1 MTFSVARRVRTLA
14 VSLLL
19 AAAAAAGFAVPA
31 QAVAMYAGDSIRVA
45 YSDGSRYGC
54 SLNTVAHRGGRAYG
68 VTAGHCLAPI
78 GGAVP
83 VAVYAADGRTKISGD
98 LRESGYEMRGDN
110 KLGSPLRDVAWFPLA
125 GDATNAAAVRGGAV
139 DIPVIGAV
147 NPLSDAVQRINP
159 TRRVAGYHPV
169 TAVKPGQIVCK
180 DGART
185 SRTCGPVLK
194 VNPDTGELAV
204 LILALHGDSGGP
216 VYTVNPDGSA
226 NIIGVVSGTAFGV
239 LLAVDG
245 LLPLP
250 AGLR

>member
-54 SLNTVAHRGGRAYG
+54 SLNTVAH
-68 VTAGHCLAPI
+68 
-78 GGAVP
+78 
-83 VAVYAADGRTKISGD
+83 
-98 LRESGYEMRGDN
+98 
-110 KLGSPLRDVAWFPLA
+110 
-125 GDATNAAAVRGGAV
+125 RGGAV

>member
-1 MTFSVARRVRTLA
+1 MTASAARRARAFAT
-14 VSLLL
+14 SLLL
-19 AAAAAAGFAVPA
+19 AAATALGTAAPAHAVE
-31 QAVAMYAGDSIRVA
+31 MYSGDSIRVA

-54 SLNTVAHRGGRAYG
+54 TLTTVAHRGGQAYG

-83 VAVYAADGRTKISGD
+83 VAVYAADNRTQISGD
-98 LRESGYEMRGDN
+98 LRDSGFEMWGDN
-110 KLGSPLRDVAWFPLA
+110 TLGGALRDVAWFPLNA
-125 GDATNAAAVRGGAV
+125 GATSAGAMRGGAV
-139 DIPVIGAV
+139 DIPFIGAV
-147 NPLSDAVQRINP
+147 HPLSEAVQRINP

-180 DGART
+180 DGARS
-185 SRTCGPVLK
+185 SRTCGPVLS
-194 VNPDTGELAV
+194 VNSGTGELAV
-204 LILALHGDSGGP
+204 LILAVQGDSGGP

-226 NIIGVVSGTAFGV
+226 NIIGIVSGTAFGV
-239 LLAVDG
+239 LLAVDQ

>member
-1 MTFSVARRVRTLA
+1 MTFSVARRARTLA

-19 AAAAAAGFAVPA
+19 AAATAVGLATPA
-31 QAVAMYAGDSIRVA
+31 PAVAVFAGDSIRVA

-54 SLNTVAHRGGRAYG
+54 TLNTVAYRDGQAYG
-68 VTAGHCLAPI
+68 VTAGHCLAPV
-78 GGAVP
+78 GSAVP
-83 VAVYAADGRTKISGD
+83 VAVYAADNRTQISGD
-98 LRESGYEMRGDN
+98 LRRSGFEMWGDN
-110 KLGSPLRDVAWFPLA
+110 TLGSPLRDVAWFPLNGSTSNA
-125 GDATNAAAVRGGAV
+125 GAMRGGAV
-139 DIPVIGAV
+139 DIPFIGAV
-147 NPLSDAVQRINP
+147 NPASQFVQQINP

-194 VNPDTGELAV
+194 VNPETGELAV
-204 LILALHGDSGGP
+204 LIFAIHGDSGGP

>member
-1 MTFSVARRVRTLA
+1 MSFSVARRARSLA
-14 VSLLL
+14 VTVLLT
-19 AAAAAAGFAVPA
+19 AAAAAGLATPAHAVDL
-31 QAVAMYAGDSIRVA
+31 YAGDSIRVA
-45 YSDGSRYGC
+45 YSDGARYGC
-54 SLNTVAHRGGRAYG
+54 TLNTVAYRGGQAYG
-68 VTAGHCLAPI
+68 VTAGHCLAPV

-83 VAVYAADGRTKISGD
+83 VAVYAADNRTQISGD
-98 LRESGYEMRGDN
+98 LHDSGYEMRGDN
-110 KLGSPLRDVAWFPLA
+110 TLGSPLRDVAWFPLSGGA
-125 GDATNAAAVRGGAV
+125 HNGCAVRGGAV
-139 DIPVIGAV
+139 DIPLLGAV
-147 NPLSDAVQRINP
+147 HPLTDAVRQINP

-169 TAVKPGQIVCK
+169 TAVRPGQIVCK

-194 VNPDTGELAV
+194 VNPETGELAV

>member
-1 MTFSVARRVRTLA
+1 MARRARA
-14 VSLLL
+14 AAASLLL
-19 AAAAAAGFAVPA
+19 TAAAALGFAAPA
-31 QAVAMYAGDSIRVA
+31 QAVDVYSGDSIRVA
-45 YSDGSRYGC
+45 YSDGARYGC
-54 SLNTVAHRGGRAYG
+54 TLNTVAHRGGQAYG

-83 VAVYAADGRTKISGD
+83 VAVYAADNRTLISGD
-98 LRESGYEMRGDN
+98 LRDSGFEMWGDN
-110 KLGSPLRDVAWFPLA
+110 TLGSPLRDVAWFPLN
-125 GDATNAAAVRGGAV
+125 GGAAYGGAMRGGAV
-139 DIPVIGAV
+139 DIPFIGAV
-147 NPLSDAVQRINP
+147 HPLSDAVQRINP
-159 TRRVAGYHPV
+159 TRRIAGYRPV

-185 SRTCGPVLK
+185 ARTCGPVLK
-194 VNPDTGELAV
+194 VNPKTGELAV
-204 LILALHGDSGGP
+204 LIIALHGDSGGP

-226 NIIGVVSGTAFGV
+226 NIIGIASGTAFGV